1 MSYKVKT
8 IDIFEKQAKKLF
20 RKYVS
25 LKSELLKLV
34 LDLKEN
40 PVQGTPLG
48 NNCFKIRIAI
58 SSKGK
63 GKRGG
68 ARVITHI
75 FISDDTV
82 YMLSIYDKSGK
93 DILTL
98 NEIKE
103 LINSLSE

>member
-1 MSYKVKT
+1 M
-8 IDIFEKQAKKLF
+8 KL
-20 RKYVS
+20 
-25 LKSELLKLV
+25 LP
-34 LDLKEN
+34 DLKEN

-75 FISDDTV
+75 VISDDTV

>member
-1 MSYKVKT
+1 M
-8 IDIFEKQAKKLF
+8 
-20 RKYVS
+20 
-25 LKSELLKLV
+25 

-48 NNCFKIRIAI
+48 NNCFIIRIAI

-75 FISDDTV
+75 VISDDTV